1 MKTLQAKLCP
11 SRLSRLAGQRGFTLI
26 EVLVALSIVAIALF
40 AGTQATSA
48 LARSSQRQT
57 DLLLAQMCADNALY
71 ALRLSRQMPSV
82 GESNGE
88 CSQAGRVFNVRLL
101 VNPTPNP
108 SFLRV
113 QANVSDAQNNFGIVQ
128 VSTVVGRF

>member
-1 MKTLQAKLCP
+1 MKFQAK
-11 SRLSRLAGQRGFTLI
+11 QIGFTLI

-48 LARSSQRQT
+48 LARSSQRQA
-57 DLLLAQMCADNALY
+57 DLLLAQICADNAMV
-71 ALRLSRQMPSV
+71 AIRLSRQMPGV
-82 GESNGE
+82 GESNSE
-88 CSQAGRVFNVRLL
+88 CSQGERVFKVQLQ

-113 QANVSDAQNNFGIVQ
+113 QANVSDAQNGDGILQ
-128 VSTVVGRF
+128 VSTVAGRY

>member
-1 MKTLQAKLCP
+1 MKWARAS
-11 SRLSRLAGQRGFTLI
+11 SRERGFTLI

-57 DLLLAQMCADNALY
+57 DLLLAQICADNAMY
-71 ALRLSRQMPSV
+71 ALRLSKQMPGV
-82 GESNGE
+82 GESSSE
-88 CSQAGRVFNVRLL
+88 CSQAGRAFSVLL
-101 VNPTPNP
+101 KVNPTPNP

-113 QANVSDAQNNFGIVQ
+113 QANVSDAAEKYGILQ

>member
-1 MKTLQAKLCP
+1 MTNKKQH
-11 SRLSRLAGQRGFTLI
+11 GFTLI

-57 DLLLAQMCADNALY
+57 DVLLAQICADNALY
-71 ALRLSRQMPSV
+71 ALRLSRQMPGV
-82 GESNGE
+82 GETSSE
-88 CSQAGRVFNVRLL
+88 CSQAGRVFNVQLQ

-113 QANVSDAQNNFGIVQ
+113 QANVSDALEKYGILQ
-128 VSTVVGRF
+128 VSTVVGRY

>member
-1 MKTLQAKLCP
+1 MTHKKQH
-11 SRLSRLAGQRGFTLI
+11 GFTLI

-57 DLLLAQMCADNALY
+57 DVLLAQICADNALY
-71 ALRLSRQMPSV
+71 ALRLSRQMPGV
-82 GESNGE
+82 GETSSE
-88 CSQAGRVFNVRLL
+88 CSQAGRVFNVQLQ

-113 QANVSDAQNNFGIVQ
+113 QANVSDALEKYGILQ
-128 VSTVVGRF
+128 VSTVVGRY

>member
-1 MKTLQAKLCP
+1 MKSLHRCPQA
-11 SRLSRLAGQRGFTLI
+11 GFTLI
-26 EVLVALSIVAIALF
+26 EVLVALTIVAIALF

-57 DLLLAQMCADNALY
+57 DLLLAQICADNALY
-71 ALRLSRQMPSV
+71 SLRLARQMPSV

-88 CSQAGRVFNVRLL
+88 CTQANRRFNVELKVR
-101 VNPTPNP
+101 PTPNP

-113 QANVSDAQNNFGIVQ
+113 QANVSDAQEAYGILQ
-128 VSTVVGRF
+128 VSTVIGRY

>member
-1 MKTLQAKLCP
+1 MKKHL
-11 SRLSRLAGQRGFTLI
+11 GFTLI
-26 EVLVALSIVAIALF
+26 EVLVALSIVAIAIF

-57 DLLLAQMCADNALY
+57 DLLLGQICADNALY
-71 ALRLSRQMPSV
+71 AIRLARQMPGV
-82 GESNGE
+82 GESSGE
-88 CSQAGRVFNVRLL
+88 CSQAGRVFKVQLQVR
-101 VNPTPNP
+101 PTPNP

-113 QANVSDAQNNFGIVQ
+113 QANVSDAQDNYGILQ

>member
-1 MKTLQAKLCP
+1 MK
-11 SRLSRLAGQRGFTLI
+11 QRGFTLI
-26 EVLVALSIVAIALF
+26 EVLVALTIVAIALF

-57 DLLLAQMCADNALY
+57 DVLLAQICADNVLY
-71 ALRLSRQMPSV
+71 SLRLARQMPSV

-88 CSQAGRVFNVRLL
+88 CSQGGRVFNVQLQVR
-101 VNPTPNP
+101 PTPNP

-113 QANVSDAQNNFGIVQ
+113 QASVSDAQEKYGILQ
-128 VSTVVGRF
+128 ISTVIGRY

>member
-1 MKTLQAKLCP
+1 MTHLPKH
-11 SRLSRLAGQRGFTLI
+11 SHRQRGFTLI
-26 EVLVALSIVAIALF
+26 EVLVALTIVAIALF
-40 AGTQATSA
+40 AGTQATTA

-71 ALRLSRQMPSV
+71 AIRLSRQMPSV
-82 GESNGE
+82 GENNGE
-88 CSQAGRVFNVRLL
+88 CSQGGRVFIFQLK

-113 QANVSDAQNNFGIVQ
+113 QANVSDAQDKYGIVQ
-128 VSTVVGRF
+128 ISTVVGRY

>member
-1 MKTLQAKLCP
+1 MTVHPAQPRKPA
-11 SRLSRLAGQRGFTLI
+11 QRGFTLI

-40 AGTQATSA
+40 AGTQATTA

-71 ALRLSRQMPSV
+71 AIRLARQMPSV
-82 GESNGE
+82 GEASSE
-88 CSQAGRVFNVRLL
+88 CTQAGRVFDVRIL

-113 QANVSDAQNNFGIVQ
+113 QASVSDAQDKYGIVQ
-128 VSTVVGRF
+128 ISTVVGRY